1 MVRAK
6 RRGDP
11 EDGRA
16 KRNSRKVSAR
26 RWMQILRRGVLE
38 KIGVRSTFALRAT
51 VDNLRLS
58 LM

>member
-1 MVRAK
+1 
-6 RRGDP
+6 
-11 EDGRA
+11 
-16 KRNSRKVSAR
+16 
-26 RWMQILRRGVLE
+26 MQILRRGVLE